1 MTTKKTISKI
11 STQGK
16 AFIDESGS
24 RFIVRGVALSS
35 NNANADLLADDYLDY
50 MTTYVLPAL
59 QYLNVNLV
67 RVYQVDTTKSHAKVM
82 ALLAQNN
89 IYAMVGMM
97 NSTVSINRNA
107 PVYTPQMED
116 RVCQIAS
123 EFCTYPNTFSFS
135 VGNEVVF
142 PGEIYNST
150 GNDATTANQII
161 LTDAIVMK
169 LLIKTLKAYMQT
181 NSLRMVPVGMAMQDG
196 DTSTLSAWGGIGTD
210 LIAQLYAYGDATERA
225 DFIGINTYAY
235 IPGGP
240 MNAYDRLAQEVN
252 GSYTAVPEEGNLN
265 IPVPVFLTETGGF
278 GVPVI
283 ERDWAIVPQMYTED
297 TLYNDLSGQIAFQF
311 FEKGAGFG
319 LYTESPAA
327 APNPVTPPS
336 PIIPLPV
343 TTPGGAAN
351 LSTEFQS
358 VISDIVPMPVK
369 NPASIVFP
377 TALQQKATPTFSA
390 QLVTIT
396 INNYANIPLVAVQ
409 NKTIIAKLAPVN
421 SKNPSVTSVIALYN
435 FELLIQD
442 PSNWNVICSVPAAT
456 IAQAL
461 VVNTDV
467 VWGQPCNCTQS

>member
-1 MTTKKTISKI
+1 MTTTTTISTI

-16 AFIDESGS
+16 AFVDESGN

-35 NNANADLLADDYLDY
+35 NNADVDLLADDYLDY
-50 MTTYVLPAL
+50 MTDYVLPAL

-67 RVYQVDTTKSHAKVM
+67 RVYQVDTTKSHGKVM
-82 ALLAQNN
+82 ALLAANN

-97 NSTVSINRNA
+97 DSAVSIDRNA
-107 PVYTPQMED
+107 PVYTPQMEE
-116 RVCQIAS
+116 RVCQIAA
-123 EFCTYPNTFSFS
+123 EFCTYPNTFAFS

-150 GNDATTANQII
+150 GDNGTTANQII

-169 LLIKTLKAYMQT
+169 LLIKTLKAYMQA

-196 DTSTLSAWGGIGTD
+196 DTSTLSTWSGIGTD

-240 MNAYDRLAQEVN
+240 MNAYDRLAQEVD
-252 GSYTAVPEEGNLN
+252 GSYAAVPEEDNLN

-278 GVPVI
+278 GTPVV
-283 ERDWAIVPQMYTED
+283 ERDWAIVPQMYTEA
-297 TLYNDLSGQIAFQF
+297 TLYNNLSGQIAFQF

-327 APNPVTPPS
+327 AANPVTPPT

-343 TTPGGAAN
+343 TTYGGAAN
-351 LSTEFQS
+351 LSTEFGA
-358 VISDIVPMPVK
+358 VISDSVPMPTA
-369 NPASIVFP
+369 NPGTIIFP
-377 TALQQKATPTFSA
+377 TALQQATSTFSA

-396 INNYANIPLVAVQ
+396 INNNADIPLVAVQ
-409 NKTIIAKLAPVN
+409 NGTTIAKLPPINGTTPSKTSAIVFYN
-421 SKNPSVTSVIALYN
+421 S
-435 FELLIQD
+435 ELLIQD
-442 PSNWNVICSVPAAT
+442 PTNWNVICRFAANI
-456 IAQAL
+456 IAQGL
-461 VVNTDV
+461 IVNV
-467 VWGQPCNCTQS
+467 M